1 MASKDALQ
9 EYIDDEFYR
18 ETIGEGQIYFYYKR
32 HAMTTIMESDF
43 SYGSY
48 GEYYTTIG
56 MQLQDYVWPL
66 PKVETD
72 KRLN

>member
-1 MASKDALQ
+1 
-9 EYIDDEFYR
+9 
-18 ETIGEGQIYFYYKR
+18 
-32 HAMTTIMESDF
+32 MTTIMESDF